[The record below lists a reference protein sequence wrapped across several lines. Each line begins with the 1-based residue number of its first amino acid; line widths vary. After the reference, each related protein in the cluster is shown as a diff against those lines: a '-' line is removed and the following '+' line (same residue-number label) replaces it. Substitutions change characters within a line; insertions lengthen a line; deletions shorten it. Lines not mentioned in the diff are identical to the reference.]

1 MFRTLGF
8 ALVILLFPL
17 VTLAQVPAPLIANIE
32 HRKTISLNGDWHAI
46 VDMYDSGY
54 NGYRGPVDPKSTFFA
69 NAKPKTKRDLVEY
82 DFEKSATLKVPGD
95 WNSQWPQ
102 LFFYEGTVWYERTFE
117 YHPNSQHRIFLYVG
131 GANYES
137 RLGVNGTIVC
147 AHQGGFTPF
156 NCEVTSQ
163 LRDGQN
169 FVVISVNA
177 KRQRDAVPT
186 VMTDW
191 WNYGGLTRD
200 VQLVEV
206 QQQYVQNYSLQLEKG
221 SPQRITGWVQL
232 GTHLPRESSPT
243 ETKPIPVTISIP
255 ELDLTKTGQTDA
267 SGRAVFDIP
276 VTGLKL
282 WSPEQPKLYTVRI
295 SIPSDS
301 IEDEIGFRTIEV
313 RGKDILLN
321 GNPVFLRGVSIH
333 EEAPFRSGRA
343 YNDDDAKALLGW
355 VKELGG
361 NFVRLAHYPHNEH
374 MLRMADR
381 MGLMVWSEV
390 PVYWGIDWE
399 NVATLAN
406 AKNQLSESITRDRNR
421 ASVVIWSVGNETPV
435 TDPRTKFMR
444 EMVKAARSL
453 DSTRLISA
461 ALQVQH
467 TNGSTRVIDDPLGE
481 DLDVLG
487 CNEYIGW
494 YEGTAEDADKA
505 EWKTPYN
512 KPLVMSEFGADA
524 KYAFHADS
532 DTRFSEE
539 FQQNVYEHQLKMLSR
554 IDFLR
559 GTSPWIL
566 MDFRSPR
573 RLLPGI
579 QDYYN
584 RKGLVSDKGEK
595 KKAFYV
601 LQKWYQEK
609 STR

>member
-1 MFRTLGF
+1 MLRNSGL
-8 ALVILLFPL
+8 AVLLVFLFSA
-17 VTLAQVPAPLIANIE
+17 TTYSQAPAPLITNVE
-32 HRKTISLNGDWHAI
+32 HRNTISLNGDWHAI
-46 VDMYDSGY
+46 ADMYDSGY
-54 NGYRGPVDPKSTFFA
+54 NGYRGPVDPKNTFFA
-69 NAKPKTKRDLVEY
+69 NAKPKSKRDLVEY

-102 LFFYEGTVWYERTFE
+102 LFLYEGTVWYERTFK
-117 YHPNSQHRIFLYVG
+117 YHLNSGSRVFLYVG

-137 RLGVNGTIVC
+137 RVGVNGTIVC
-147 AHQGGFTPF
+147 AHSGGFTPF
-156 NCEVTSQ
+156 NCEVTS
-163 LRDGQN
+163 LLHDGDN

-177 KRQRDAVPT
+177 VRKRDAVPT

-200 VQLVEV
+200 VELVEV
-206 QQQYVQNYSLQLEKG
+206 PQSFVQDYSLQLERG
-221 SPQRITGWVQL
+221 STGKISGWVKVDDKSGARQSVRVL
-232 GTHLPRESSPT
+232 
-243 ETKPIPVTISIP
+243 IP
-255 ELDLTKTGQTDA
+255 ELAVEKTVEVGDSGVANFEFETK
-267 SGRAVFDIP
+267 
-276 VTGLKL
+276 GLQL
-282 WSPEQPKLYTVRI
+282 WTPENPKLYGVEIDLGT
-295 SIPSDS
+295 
-301 IEDEIGFRTIEV
+301 EKLKDEIGFRTIEA

-321 GNPVFLRGVSIH
+321 GKPVFLRGVSVH

-343 YNDDDAKALLGW
+343 HSDEDAKTLLGW

-381 MGLMVWSEV
+381 MGVMVWSEV

-399 NVATLAN
+399 NAATMAN
-406 AKNQLSESITRDRNR
+406 AKNQLTESISRDRNR
-421 ASVVIWSVGNETPV
+421 ASIVIWSVGNETPV
-435 TDPRTKFMR
+435 TEPRTKFMR
-444 EMVKAARSL
+444 EMVKTARVL

-467 TNGSTRVIDDPLGE
+467 SNGTTRVLDDPLGA

-505 EWKTPYN
+505 TWKTPYD

-524 KYAFHADS
+524 KYGYHADAE
-532 DTRFSEE
+532 TRWSEE
-539 FQQNVYEHQLKMLSR
+539 FQENVYQHQLKMLDR

-601 LQKWYQEK
+601 LQKWYGEK
-609 STR
+609 SGK

>member
-1 MFRTLGF
+1 MGAF
-8 ALVILLFPL
+8 AQ
-17 VTLAQVPAPLIANIE
+17 APAPLIINVE
-32 HRKTISLNGDWHAI
+32 HRDRMSLNGDWHAI
-46 VDMYDSGY
+46 ADMYDSGY

-69 NAKPKTKRDLVEY
+69 NAKAKTKRDLVEY

-117 YHPNSQHRIFLYVG
+117 FHPKVNRRVFLYVG
-131 GANYES
+131 GANYAS
-137 RLGVNGTIVC
+137 RVGVNGTIVC
-147 AHQGGFTPF
+147 AHEGGFTPF
-156 NCEVTSQ
+156 NCEVSS
-163 LRDGQN
+163 LLHEGQN

-177 KRQRDAVPT
+177 NRRRDGVPT

-191 WNYGGLTRD
+191 WNYGGITRD
-200 VQLVEV
+200 VELVEV
-206 QQQYVQNYSLQLEKG
+206 SNAFVRDYEIQLAKG
-221 SPQRITGWVQL
+221 SQEKIKGWVRVDMPNGSL
-232 GTHLPRESSPT
+232 RPGDEKS
-243 ETKPIPVTISIP
+243 VTVRIP
-255 ELDLTKTGQTDA
+255 ELGLTKSVAADA
-267 SGRAVFDIP
+267 PGVVNFEWDVRD
-276 VTGLKL
+276 LKL
-282 WSPEQPKLYTVRI
+282 WSPEDPKLYRVEI
-295 SIPSDS
+295 EYVGNKL
-301 IEDEIGFRTIEV
+301 EDEIGFRTIEV

-321 GNPVFLRGVSIH
+321 GKSVFLRGVSVH
-333 EEAPFRSGRA
+333 EEAPYRSGRA
-343 YNDDDAKALLGW
+343 YSDEDAKTLLGW

-361 NFVRLAHYPHNEH
+361 NFARLAHYPHNEH

-381 MGLMVWSEV
+381 MGVMVWSEV

-399 NVATLAN
+399 NPQTLAN
-406 AKNQLSESITRDRNR
+406 AEAQLTDNITRDRNR

-435 TDPRTKFMR
+435 TEPRTHFMR
-444 EMVKAARSL
+444 EMVKTARAV

-467 TNGSTRVIDDPLGE
+467 HDGMTRVLDDPLGA

-494 YEGTAEDADKA
+494 YEGTGDDADRTQ
-505 EWKTPYN
+505 WRTPYN
-512 KPLVMSEFGADA
+512 KPLIMSEFGADA
-524 KYAFHADS
+524 KAGSHADA

-539 FQQNVYEHQLKMLSR
+539 FQEDVYQHQLKMLDR

-601 LQKWYQEK
+601 LQKWYQGK
-609 STR
+609 SGK